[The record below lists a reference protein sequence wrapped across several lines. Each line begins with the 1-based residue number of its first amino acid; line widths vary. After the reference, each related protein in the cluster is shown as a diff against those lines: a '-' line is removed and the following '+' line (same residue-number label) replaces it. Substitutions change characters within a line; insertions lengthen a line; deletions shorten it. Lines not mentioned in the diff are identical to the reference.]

1 MTRAG
6 NVCGIVAVVNR
17 LGWIILVLAACD
29 SRAKGADPRGDNLS
43 KEYESCSA
51 SSDCED
57 KLRCFEHACR
67 RVERN
72 TVGDYFAA
80 LGASLLAKND
90 PAGAISAYEQAVGHY
105 EQKAPPDV
113 DCAYGVALAAGRAKK
128 DNAELGARVLHRCLN
143 AVPGGVL
150 RDRALAGLALL
161 NDSGLDPLLLGTT
174 TLADVYLKLAP
185 APPPTPS
192 DHAVAVQAS
201 PPVTA
206 AGFQVFP
213 DKIASAEL
221 HGALNACWDAYHK
234 AANKDAMVVTL
245 PIRAAYIPSQ
255 YEDESGSFA
264 FAIDAT
270 PGLAGADAAADA
282 CVRAAVTEPLK
293 DLPIQAGFATK
304 LTITVK

>member
-1 MTRAG
+1 M
-6 NVCGIVAVVNR
+6 NR

-67 RVERN
+67 RVARN
-72 TVGDYFAA
+72 TVGDYYAA

-90 PAGAISAYEQAVGHY
+90 PAGAVTQYEQALGHY
-105 EQKAPPDV
+105 EQQPPPDV
-113 DCAYGVALAAGRAKK
+113 DCAYGVALAAARAKR

-143 AVPGGVL
+143 AVPGGIL
-150 RDRALAGLALL
+150 RDRALAALALL
-161 NDSGLDPLLLGTT
+161 NDSGLDPLLLGTDK
-174 TLADVYLKLAP
+174 LADVYLKLAP
-185 APPPTPS
+185 AAPPTPS
-192 DHAVAVQAS
+192 DHAVTVAAN

-206 AGFQVFP
+206 AGFQAFP

-221 HGALNACWDAYHK
+221 HAGLNACWDAYHK
-234 AANKDAMVVTL
+234 AANKDAMVVAL

-255 YEDESGSFA
+255 YDDESGSFA

-270 PGLAGADAAADA
+270 PGLAGADAAADE
-282 CVRAAVTEPLK
+282 CVRGVVSEPLK
-293 DLPIQAGFATK
+293 KLQLQAGFATK